1 MLEDI
6 GALFIT
12 DGLGV
17 DGFGDGMDGVPCPG
31 KAVEAAGRLIPE
43 REGVGVDGGFRAL
56 AGEGIGAGTGVAE
69 GVGGA
74 DELVRGGEICGID
87 DEAAAATKTKGIC
100 IKYVPLFHYFL
111 LNIYKMLGSL
121 TCTTLR
127 MDGSVKSYT

>member
-43 REGVGVDGGFRAL
+43 RGVGVDGGFRTL
-56 AGEGIGAGTGVAE
+56 AEGIGAGTGVAE

-74 DELVRGGEICGID
+74 DELV
-87 DEAAAATKTKGIC
+87 
-100 IKYVPLFHYFL
+100 
-111 LNIYKMLGSL
+111 
-121 TCTTLR
+121 
-127 MDGSVKSYT
+127 